1 MDEKQEVPSDAS
13 ADSGAVDAVGDG
25 NSKPTLLPDGT
36 HLFPVVEVSIPAHGV
51 KGNGTGEITWHP
63 EKGLRFR
70 VEAPSGE
77 TFSGLEAAIAQLVRR
92 PASSSA
98 GAGAVMEPSRDPQLV
113 ARIAGT
119 TDTIRVYQLAANV
132 QKQTQS
138 GTAGV
143 SVKMVISGTAV
154 AATVK
159 IERDS
164 DLSYWHE
171 TQGAR
176 RLLIPDL
183 CMYQWPIQEMANWT
197 SGGTQH
203 ASLRSCCPLS
213 ESPKLTLYSASA
225 LPQGRNAC
233 WLTFES
239 NLIPEGERDWYTPD
253 VCLAA
258 NSLLSFLCGK
268 RLPFLWIDRF
278 EESHITR
285 TYHGT
290 VTVDDFPQAR
300 LGYQPAPL
308 DSLEHGGG
316 VIAALPSLFTAYQ
329 ELRKWFDLDWIV
341 GPLWY
346 AIKAYLDDKLGLASV
361 SLERFA
367 TALDA
372 FLDENPAQK
381 RPKVK
386 FLTKA
391 QSRVLRGELSDAVEC
406 FAKERGIDLNQSR
419 LLPVDSIIDGTVE
432 AIARLDTLF
441 PEDAVSD
448 VRAKMKEAVK
458 RADESGK
465 LKLDETKATII
476 DKRIDTFAQ
485 KTNPDKLV
493 EALEFDGLSV
503 NDMELDAVMKRND
516 CLHGRR
522 TLLDGSNLSE
532 IEIEVARFDTLRT
545 LINKVMLAR
554 LGYRGLYVD
563 YAARPPLGQFPVKN
577 LADELK
583 SIATEE

>member
-1 MDEKQEVPSDAS
+1 MREN
-13 ADSGAVDAVGDG
+13 GH
-25 NSKPTLLPDGT
+25 LL
-36 HLFPVVEVSIPAHGV
+36 
-51 KGNGTGEITWHP
+51 
-63 EKGLRFR
+63 
-70 VEAPSGE
+70 
-77 TFSGLEAAIAQLVRR
+77 
-92 PASSSA
+92 
-98 GAGAVMEPSRDPQLV
+98 
-113 ARIAGT
+113 
-119 TDTIRVYQLAANV
+119 
-132 QKQTQS
+132 
-138 GTAGV
+138 
-143 SVKMVISGTAV
+143 
-154 AATVK
+154 
-159 IERDS
+159 
-164 DLSYWHE
+164 
-171 TQGAR
+171 
-176 RLLIPDL
+176 
-183 CMYQWPIQEMANWT
+183 
-197 SGGTQH
+197 
-203 ASLRSCCPLS
+203 
-213 ESPKLTLYSASA
+213 
-225 LPQGRNAC
+225 
-233 WLTFES
+233 
-239 NLIPEGERDWYTPD
+239 
-253 VCLAA
+253 
-258 NSLLSFLCGK
+258 
-268 RLPFLWIDRF
+268 
-278 EESHITR
+278 
-285 TYHGT
+285 
-290 VTVDDFPQAR
+290 TVDDFPQAR

-329 ELRKWFDLDWIV
+329 ELRRWFDLDWIE

-372 FLDENPAQK
+372 FLDGNPAQK

-406 FAKERGIDLNQSR
+406 FAKERGIDLTQSR

-432 AIARLDTLF
+432 AIAKLDDTLF

-448 VRAKMKEAVK
+448 LRAKMKEAVK

-545 LINKVMLAR
+545 LINRVMLAR
-554 LGYRGLYVD
+554 LGYRRLYVD

-583 SIATEE
+583 SITTEE